1 MTIQLLQALTE
12 GNDSIVVA
20 TAADLKEFAL
30 TILSEAKK
38 QNEAPSSR
46 TRNENQEQEQEE
58 DTKGER
64 FLSSEEVREVLGISK
79 TTLWRYQQAG
89 LLSPSKLG
97 KGKRS
102 RLRFERSA
110 VLHLLNEIAP
120 SIRDNQGKGK
130 EP

>member
-38 QNEAPSSR
+38 QNEAPLSSSR
-46 TRNENQEQEQEE
+46 NQNQEQEE
-58 DTKGER
+58 DTKDER
-64 FLSSEEVREVLGISK
+64 FLSSEEVRKVLGISK

-89 LLSPSKLG
+89 LLSPSRLG

-102 RLRFERSA
+102 RLRFEKSA
-110 VLHLLNEIAP
+110 VLHLLNEIDP
-120 SIRDNQGKGK
+120 SILDI
-130 EP
+130 

>member
-1 MTIQLLQALTE
+1 MTIKLLQALTE

-38 QNEAPSSR
+38 QNEAPLSSS
-46 TRNENQEQEQEE
+46 RNENQEQEE
-58 DTKGER
+58 DTKDER
-64 FLSSEEVREVLGISK
+64 FLSSEEVRKVLGISK

-89 LLSPSKLG
+89 LLSPSRLG
-97 KGKRS
+97 NGKRS

-110 VLHLLNEIAP
+110 VLHLLNEIDP
-120 SIRDNQGKGK
+120 SILDI
-130 EP
+130 

>member
-1 MTIQLLQALTE
+1 MTIKLLQALTE

-38 QNEAPSSR
+38 QNEAPLSSS
-46 TRNENQEQEQEE
+46 RNENQEQEE
-58 DTKGER
+58 DTKEDER
-64 FLSSEEVREVLGISK
+64 FLSSEEVRKVLGISK

-97 KGKRS
+97 NGKRS

-110 VLHLLNEIAP
+110 VLHLLNEI
-120 SIRDNQGKGK
+120 SHSFQNN
-130 EP
+130 

>member
-38 QNEAPSSR
+38 QNEAPFSSSE
-46 TRNENQEQEQEE
+46 NENQEQGE
-58 DTKGER
+58 DTKEER
-64 FLSSEEVREVLGISK
+64 FLSSEEVRKVLGISK
-79 TTLWRYQQAG
+79 TTLWRYQHAG
-89 LLSPSKLG
+89 LLSPSRLG
-97 KGKRS
+97 NGKRS

-110 VLHLLNEIAP
+110 VLHLLKEIDPAVLE
-120 SIRDNQGKGK
+120 I
-130 EP
+130 

>member
-1 MTIQLLQALTE
+1 MTIKLLQALTE

-38 QNEAPSSR
+38 QNEAPLSSS
-46 TRNENQEQEQEE
+46 RNENQEQEE
-58 DTKGER
+58 DTKDER
-64 FLSSEEVREVLGISK
+64 FLSSEEVRKVLGISK

-89 LLSPSKLG
+89 LLSPSRLG

-102 RLRFERSA
+102 RLRFEKSA
-110 VLHLLNEIAP
+110 VLHLLNEIDP
-120 SIRDNQGKGK
+120 SILDI
-130 EP
+130 